1 MFGNGYGHTSSSRS
15 PPPLQHPIP
24 THPHFIPEPPETP
37 ITGGTE
43 PQGYMRF
50 SSEQQR
56 PPVEAFAHQQAR
68 SSQFTGGAPVPGAN
82 SAALYGLQQPP
93 MNPYGAYSQPGIPPM
108 GQMGA
113 PPYGMQPGIGGPL
126 PDMSMWGVN
135 DATAQLGMQL
145 GRSAVQA
152 GQQYVQQNVSEHVSN
167 RAWHLARTSLYRSK
181 YNPSFF
187 GTRLDLRLVM
197 IYIVQG
203 LLHPNAFACKGTTAL
218 CLTFGHLLTL
228 VPSSVVGYFQCPN
241 SNSLLTSQTPTS
253 QKSSAY

>member
-1 MFGNGYGHTSSSRS
+1 
-15 PPPLQHPIP
+15 
-24 THPHFIPEPPETP
+24 
-37 ITGGTE
+37 
-43 PQGYMRF
+43 
-50 SSEQQR
+50 
-56 PPVEAFAHQQAR
+56 
-68 SSQFTGGAPVPGAN
+68 
-82 SAALYGLQQPP
+82 

>member
-37 ITGGTE
+37 VTGGIE

-56 PPVEAFAHQQAR
+56 PPVDAFAHQQAR
-68 SSQFTGGAPVPGAN
+68 SSHFTGGAPVPGAN
-82 SAALYGLQQPP
+82 PAGPYGLQQPP
-93 MNPYGAYSQPGIPPM
+93 MNPYGAYPQPGIPPM

-113 PPYGMQPGIGGPL
+113 PPYGMQPGMGGPL

-152 GQQYVQQNVSEHVSN
+152 GQQYVQQNVS
-167 RAWHLARTSLYRSK
+167 
-181 YNPSFF
+181 NPRVES
-187 GTRLDLRLVM
+187 
-197 IYIVQG
+197 
-203 LLHPNAFACKGTTAL
+203 
-218 CLTFGHLLTL
+218 CLTTGKDK
-228 VPSSVVGYFQCPN
+228 SVF
-241 SNSLLTSQTPTS
+241 
-253 QKSSAY
+253 